1 MKKVCARMVPKNL
14 SEDQKLNREEM
25 CQNVLEKIEEDPDF
39 LDSVVTCDET
49 WLFQYD
55 PETKRQSVQW
65 KAAHS
70 PRPKKGTNVKIQD
83 QVNALVFF
91 DIQGI
96 IMTQNIPPG
105 QTVNQ
110 TYYIELL
117 TKFRGKIRRK
127 RPELWKNGWILH
139 QDNAPAHNAL
149 SVQQFLAKKSSSCA
163 SSCSL
168 LTRSGSM

>member
-1 MKKVCARMVPKNL
+1 L
-14 SEDQKLNREEM
+14 SEDQKLNKEET

-39 LDSVVTCDET
+39 FNSVVTCDET

-55 PETKRQSVQW
+55 KKTKGQSMQW
-65 KAAHS
+65 KTTHS
-70 PRPKKGTNVKIQD
+70 LRPKKARMSKSKIKKMI
-83 QVNALVFF
+83 VVFF

-96 IMTQNIPPG
+96 IMTQCVPPG

-110 TYYIELL
+110 TYYIEFL
-117 TKFRGKIRRK
+117 TKLRGKNRMK
-127 RPELWKNGWILH
+127 ENGVVEEWLDSPPGQRSSAQCAIG
-139 QDNAPAHNAL
+139 
-149 SVQQFLAKKSSSCA
+149 STVCGKKTSSRA